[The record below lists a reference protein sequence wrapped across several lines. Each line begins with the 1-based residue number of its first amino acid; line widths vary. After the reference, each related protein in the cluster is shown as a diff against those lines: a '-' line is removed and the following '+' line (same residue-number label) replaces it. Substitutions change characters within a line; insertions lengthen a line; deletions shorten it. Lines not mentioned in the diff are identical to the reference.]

1 MTFPP
6 VYECH
11 LSQHTPGLGT
21 RAGQN
26 EFECQ
31 LERRNTQKHP
41 QSQEQN
47 QNPFFPGVHIGQDIN
62 CALYNDNLSSAK
74 THRLIVSA
82 PRRSCFAISLA
93 LPPGH
98 GAVTLTNSQR
108 SQGHPSSLANENN
121 LCCKP
126 SGVPNGE
133 PEASSSLSDLCGCRW
148 HWKRQEVSVTPHSSC
163 APARNLTKCK
173 NIREA
178 HGHSKYTYAHTH
190 TCAHSGM

>member
-1 MTFPP
+1 MNSS
-6 VYECH
+6 VSWREE
-11 LSQHTPGLGT
+11 TP
-21 RAGQN
+21 RSI
-26 EFECQ
+26 
-31 LERRNTQKHP
+31 HP

-133 PEASSSLSDLCGCRW
+133 PAASSSLSDLCGCRW
-148 HWKRQEVSVTPHSSC
+148 HWKRQEASVTPLLLLCASLT
-163 APARNLTKCK
+163 APAQNLTKCK

-178 HGHSKYTYAHTH
+178 HGHSKYTYAHLRVCAHMH
-190 TCAHSGM
+190 TRAHSGM